1 MVIYLDDFRT
11 SKMAPAAWLKDGTY
25 GDDVMQPA
33 RNPAVV
39 QALHRAVPA
48 VPSQEL
54 PLDLS
59 NVDIDAFLDRVYGVA
74 SLI

>member
-11 SKMAPAAWLKDGTY
+11 AKTAPAAWLKDGTY
-25 GDDVMQPA
+25 GNGGMQSTC
-33 RNPAVV
+33 RSVV
-39 QALHRAVPA
+39 QALHYATPA

-54 PLDLS
+54 PLDLTD
-59 NVDIDAFLDRVYGVA
+59 VDVDAFLDRVYGVA